1 MGNLGSDGKPFS
13 PVETER
19 LKWALLSLHR
29 QMLDTAPEALD
40 TALLK
45 SWHVQLSAGIDR
57 MRPGLLRDAD
67 ITFGS
72 YLGTSPAEIGAELS
86 ALIAVH
92 LEGLP
97 PLTADRTVEHATRVH
112 AELIRIHPFWD
123 GNGRL
128 ARAVQTW
135 LCWSFGQRAPQ
146 YTDRTAYLGGL
157 NRYHHTRDLG
167 LLMDATFKALA
178 EQEK

>member
-13 PVETER
+13 AADMER
-19 LKWALLSLHR
+19 LEWALLLLHR
-29 QMLDTAPEALD
+29 PMLSTAPEALD
-40 TALLK
+40 SALLK
-45 SWHVQLSAGIDR
+45 SWHIQLSAGIER
-57 MRPGLLRDAD
+57 MRPGLLRDAN

-72 YLGTSPAEIGAELS
+72 FLGTAPAQLQAELS
-86 ALIAVH
+86 ALRSVH
-92 LEGLP
+92 LDKLP
-97 PLTADRTVEHATRVH
+97 SLTSDQIVEHATRVH

-146 YTDRTAYLGGL
+146 YTDRAAYLGGL